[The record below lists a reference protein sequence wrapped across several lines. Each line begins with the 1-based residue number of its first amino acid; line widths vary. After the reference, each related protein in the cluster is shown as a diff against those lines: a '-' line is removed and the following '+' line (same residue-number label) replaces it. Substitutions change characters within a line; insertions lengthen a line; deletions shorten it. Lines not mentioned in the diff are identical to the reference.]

1 MIKEPMYILSLDF
14 FPWIIQVPSR
24 EQNSHGLFKW
34 RHFNDGGLL
43 TEMRV
48 ELRDAAPRDYQQPEV
63 VTTLTQW
70 ELEPSKRDQAAWSLI
85 EETCSYREVVPSREG
100 RRKKYLLLSP
110 PISCRCIPM
119 AEPNWKLASKE
130 PGDAVHGEG
139 QRLDLQWITST
150 ALNTSCRKC
159 EKILKTTPGGIFA
172 PNAIVWNASCYVVP
186 AGFAKPK

>member
-1 MIKEPMYILSLDF
+1 MIKESMYILSLDIL
-14 FPWIIQVPSR
+14 PWIIQVPSR

-63 VTTLTQW
+63 VTTLRSKGSKGRLVYSIRSQW

-85 EETCSYREVVPSREG
+85 EETCSYRQVVPSREG

-150 ALNTSCRKC
+150 APNTSCRKC
-159 EKILKTTPGGIFA
+159 
-172 PNAIVWNASCYVVP
+172 
-186 AGFAKPK
+186 